1 MSNEKDVTKRIL
13 EAKIRQPEHLRL
25 DIEPKV
31 GGQSLLHD
39 EFGMPKTGGGQR
51 RNIPPMKEISNE
63 PVVVKASKSGK
74 IKTRGTITIKED
86 GNYIKVP
93 DFTGSNIEEDDKF
106 IPPKSNF
113 VSVGN
118 MEHAWYDEKVTG
130 PSMVD
135 NNDEVD
141 VDSLQG
147 INPLVEKE
155 NSKIGE
161 AVEFFTKKLQY
172 IKTLVITELSEIT
185 DAEEIKNLRQN
196 TFGENGIFTEVV
208 KKIMSLNTNKHSLTT
223 LIDYMYS
230 EIDLEIQ
237 GKEFELQSEVV
248 DDETEEWPEDMAQ
261 IPLADEEL
269 ADKEITDNEDKA
281 AIQEGEFAIIVHND
295 IVDIVKDIESARDLI
310 SKIVLND
317 NVDLSA
323 IQLVKRIK
331 IDFGIILGD

>member
-1 MSNEKDVTKRIL
+1 MSNEKNVTKRIL
-13 EAKIRQPEHLRL
+13 EAKTRQPEYLRL
-25 DIEPKV
+25 DVEPKV

-63 PVVVKASKSGK
+63 PVVVKASKPTK
-74 IKTRGTITIKED
+74 IKDRTFSMIKEED
-86 GNYIKVP
+86 GNYIRVP

-141 VDSLQG
+141 VASLQG
-147 INPLVEKE
+147 FNPLAEKE

-161 AVEFFTKKLQY
+161 AVEFFTKRLQY
-172 IKTLVITELSEIT
+172 VKTLVITELSEIT
-185 DAEEIKNLRQN
+185 DVEEIKNLRQN

-208 KKIMSLNTNKHSLTT
+208 KKIMSLNINKHSLTT
-223 LIDYMYS
+223 LIDDMYS

-237 GKEFELQSEVV
+237 GKEFELQSEVE
-248 DDETEEWPEDMAQ
+248 DDGIAEEWPEDMAQ
-261 IPLADEEL
+261 IPLADEPI
-269 ADKEITDNEDKA
+269 ADNEDKA

-317 NVDLSA
+317 NVDLGE